1 MIIDI
6 IILLILLASAG
17 LAYRKGL
24 AVSVV
29 STLSWVVC
37 AITGFLFSKKLKLWL
52 VDNTKIDEYING
64 ILFTKSH
71 TNIQNG
77 NLDGGFLGLPDLFNF
92 SDIQANQIYNKI
104 AEFLGDADN
113 LTSGL
118 PDFLKKPVE
127 SATESISIAVADKA
141 TDLIMGILAFFLIIF
156 GLKLLF
162 GLITLLLSK
171 KYRRGAVGC
180 LDGLGG
186 LTFGLIRGV
195 IIVLLVFV
203 VLVPVVAMVNQDFS
217 QQITD
222 QINTSQIAPYIYNK
236 NIILKI
242 MTM

>member
-24 AVSVV
+24 AVSIV

-37 AITGFLFSKKLKLWL
+37 SIAGLLFSKELKLWL

-92 SDIQANQIYNKI
+92 SDIQANPIYNKI

-113 LTSGL
+113 LTNGL

-180 LDGLGG
+180 VDGLGG

-195 IIVLLVFV
+195 IIVLLVFM

-236 NIILKI
+236 NILLKI

>member
-6 IILLILLASAG
+6 IILLILLVSAG

-29 STLSWVVC
+29 TTLSWLVC
-37 AITGFLFSKKLKLWL
+37 SIAGLLFSKELKVSL
-52 VDNTKIDEYING
+52 VNNTKIDEYVNG

-77 NLDGGFLGLPDLFNF
+77 NLDGGFLALPDLFNF
-92 SDIQANQIYNKI
+92 SDIQANPIYNKI
-104 AEFLGDADN
+104 SDLLGNPDN
-113 LTSGL
+113 LTSDL

-141 TDLIMGILAFFLIIF
+141 TDLIMGILAFLIIIF

-195 IIVLLVFV
+195 IIVFLVFV
-203 VLVPVVAMVNQDFS
+203 VLVPIVAMINQDFS

-236 NIILKI
+236 NLLLKI
-242 MTM
+242 MVL